1 MKEID
6 AVVFD
11 AYGTLFDVHSVIEKC
26 NSVYPGYGIQISKIW
41 RRKQLEYTWLLSLMG
56 RYDSFYNITRKALV
70 FALKSLNLSFDDGLC
85 EEILNEYHYLK
96 PFPEVKEALKCIKGR
111 KLAILSNGNYEM
123 LKAVVTHS
131 GLNTLVPNI
140 ISVDE
145 IKIFKP
151 FLGVYQLGP
160 AILGIPRDQTIFVSS
175 NSWDIVGAKTFGYDT
190 CWINREDQQFD
201 ELDVCPDFIIRDLY
215 GLLIY
220 FEESTRQA
228 NGK

>member
-1 MKEID
+1 MKEIN

-26 NSVYPGYGIQISKIW
+26 NSFYPGYGIQISTLW
-41 RRKQLEYTWLLSLMG
+41 RKKQLEYTWVMSLMG
-56 RYDSFYNITRKALV
+56 RYDSFYNITRKSLV
-70 FALKSLNLSFDDGLC
+70 FTLKSFNLSFDDGLC

-96 PFPEVKEALKCIKGR
+96 PFPEVKEALQCFKGK

-123 LKAVVTHS
+123 LQAVVAHS
-131 GLNTLVPNI
+131 GLNTLIPNI

-160 AILGIPRDQTIFVSS
+160 AILEIPRDQTIFVSS
-175 NSWDIVGAKTFGYDT
+175 NPWDIVGAKTFGYDT
-190 CWINREDQQFD
+190 CWINRGEQQFD
-201 ELDVCPDFIIRDLY
+201 ELGVSPDLIIKDLN
-215 GLLIY
+215 GLLMNL
-220 FEESTRQA
+220 EER
-228 NGK
+228 NKR